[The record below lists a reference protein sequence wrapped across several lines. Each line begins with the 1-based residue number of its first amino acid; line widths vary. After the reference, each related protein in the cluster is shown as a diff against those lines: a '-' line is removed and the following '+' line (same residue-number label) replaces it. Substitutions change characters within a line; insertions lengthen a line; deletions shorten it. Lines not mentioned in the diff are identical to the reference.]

1 MISLTT
7 LTIEMKN
14 MWKRV
19 DVYDEFFHMLMLTL
33 SDKHGHNFGMYVPK
47 SSFVWNTLVCSGNKN
62 SLQSSQESL

>member
-47 SSFVWNTLVCSGNKN
+47 EFIRLEYFSIFR
-62 SLQSSQESL
+62 Q

>member
-47 SSFVWNTLVCSGNKN
+47 EFIRLEYFSMFR
-62 SLQSSQESL
+62 Q